1 MSIAKIGNDC
11 CSCKACINACRHNA
25 IKSIVDEQGFEQ
37 IQIDENACVECGLC
51 EKVCP
56 ILSKP
61 VFNTEHKN
69 NYACYALDS
78 NIKRQGSS
86 GGLFGTF
93 ATYIIDKGGVVY
105 GAAFDHSLQLKTTRV
120 TAVEDLTPL
129 YKSKYLLCDTCNQYP
144 NIKKDL
150 ENGLQVLYCATP
162 CQISALRLFLRKD
175 YDNLYTIEFVC
186 HGVGSQ
192 TMFND
197 SVKYIQDKK
206 DIKIINFRFR
216 EKYKS
221 AASHYYSYDYEKNG
235 KCYTEKGLYLY
246 FPYYNAYCKQLNCRN
261 ICYNCHYATEQR
273 VADITFGDFHN
284 IAKYDQSI
292 DRFAGVSMITC
303 NSDKG
308 IELFEKVKDSLYLK
322 PFDWEILR
330 DNNRFHGGDS
340 RPKES
345 RSFMESYKKGGMERV
360 VVEYLKP
367 SKDWKR
373 LLYYNSPSIIRRILT
388 KILLW
393 N

>member
-1 MSIAKIGNDC
+1 MSVGKIGNDC
-11 CSCKACINACRHNA
+11 CSCKACISACHHNA

-37 IQIDENACVECGLC
+37 IQLDESSCVECGLC

-56 ILSKP
+56 VLSKP
-61 VFNTEHKN
+61 AFNTEHKN
-69 NYACYALDS
+69 NYACYALD
-78 NIKRQGSS
+78 NKIKKQGSS
-86 GGLFGTF
+86 GGLFATF
-93 ATYIIDKGGVVY
+93 ATYTLKIGGVVY
-105 GAAFDHSLQLKTTRV
+105 GAAFDQSLQLKTTRV
-120 TAVEDLTPL
+120 SSIEDLAPL
-129 YKSKYLLCDTCNQYP
+129 CKSKYLLCNTCDQYL

-150 ENGLQVLYCATP
+150 ENGLHVLYCATP

-206 DIKIINFRFR
+206 GIKITNFTFR

-221 AASHYYSYDYEKNG
+221 ATSHYYSFDYIKNDNS
-235 KCYTEKGLYLY
+235 YTEKDLYLY

-261 ICYNCHYATEQR
+261 ICYNCHYAREQR
-273 VADITFGDFHN
+273 VADITVGDFHT
-284 IAKYDQSI
+284 IAKYDHTI

-303 NSDKG
+303 NNKRG
-308 IELFEKVKDSLYLK
+308 IELFDKVKDSLYLK
-322 PFDWEILR
+322 PFEWEILR
-330 DNNRFHGGDS
+330 ENNRFHGGDS

-345 RSFMESYKKGGMERV
+345 ANFMESYRNGGMERV
-360 VVEYLKP
+360 VEEYLKP

-373 LLYYNSPSIIRRILT
+373 LLYYNSPSIIRRLLT
-388 KILLW
+388 KII
-393 N
+393 